1 MWVYTGVVW
10 GVGID
15 RCRVGVGIDRCR
27 VGCGY
32 RQV

>member
-1 MWVYTGVVW
+1 M
-10 GVGID
+10 GID
-15 RCRVGVGIDRCR
+15 RCRVGCGVWGVGIDRCR